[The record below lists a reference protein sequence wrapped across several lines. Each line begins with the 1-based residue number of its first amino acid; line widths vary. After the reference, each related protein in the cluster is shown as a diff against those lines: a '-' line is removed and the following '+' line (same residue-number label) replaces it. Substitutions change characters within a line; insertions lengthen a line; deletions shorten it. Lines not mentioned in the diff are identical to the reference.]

1 MLEKAIELGLAEDSV
16 YYAKGEIEKSME
28 ETDLAAEEFR
38 QCISLTAD
46 DALKAR
52 AYTMLSRLYEEQGDR
67 GKERDLLLEAREALP
82 VGEQMLI
89 LERLIQA
96 DIDMAEGADGT
107 AYREEAIGLLKEV
120 ISQGWDT
127 YATYDNLVILY
138 DKQGEL
144 GLAGEILDQMEEEFG
159 KDYNICKRRAFC
171 EVDLQNEKENS
182 LRDYTMFAQYYDEAL
197 RLYEDQL
204 EGNDTDA
211 EMGLLKQVYQ
221 QVKTGG
227 WL

>member
-1 MLEKAIELGLAEDSV
+1 
-16 YYAKGEIEKSME
+16 ME
-28 ETDLAAEEFR
+28 QVVNAF
-38 QCISLTAD
+38 
-46 DALKAR
+46 
-52 AYTMLSRLYEEQGDR
+52 R
-67 GKERDLLLEAREALP
+67 GKKVSPE
-82 VGEQMLI
+82 VNTLI
-89 LERLIQA
+89 VPASR
-96 DIDMAEGADGT
+96 
-107 AYREEAIGLLKEV
+107 
-120 ISQGWDT
+120 
-127 YATYDNLVILY
+127 
-138 DKQGEL
+138 
-144 GLAGEILDQMEEEFG
+144 EILDQMEEGFG